1 VIYVYRVDVEVVDAG
16 AAILQWSGI
25 GLIQV
30 YMIDAMPLEEHLSG
44 LDVELLE
51 DTLPG

>member
-1 VIYVYRVDVEVVDAG
+1 
-16 AAILQWSGI
+16 
-25 GLIQV
+25 
-30 YMIDAMPLEEHLSG
+30 MIDAMPLEEHLSG